1 MKNEVYVV
9 KKVMVLP
16 NGKKNHIFMTNGNSE
31 VLEMD
36 DKDDAKKLVK
46 ILNENSDSG
55 WDYEI
60 VVIKNR

>member
-1 MKNEVYVV
+1 MENEVYVI

-16 NGKKNHIFMTNGNSE
+16 NGKKNHIFMTNGDSE

-36 DKDDAKKLVK
+36 NKDDAKKLVK

-55 WDYEI
+55 WVYEL

>member
-16 NGKKNHIFMTNGNSE
+16 NGKKNHIFMTNGDSE